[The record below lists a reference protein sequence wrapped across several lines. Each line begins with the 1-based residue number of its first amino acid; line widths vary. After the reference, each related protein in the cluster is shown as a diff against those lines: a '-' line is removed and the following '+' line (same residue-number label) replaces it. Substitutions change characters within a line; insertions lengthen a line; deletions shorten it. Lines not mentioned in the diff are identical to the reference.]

1 MADGPLRRDALAC
14 AGMHDLTSLI
24 LSASYVGLFAIVFA
38 ETGLLLGFFLPGDT
52 LLLAAGVLAAGGA
65 LSLGGIMAA
74 VVAGAVL
81 GCVAG
86 YFIGGRFGPRIFANQ
101 DARYFKPEYVTR
113 AELFFTRYGWL
124 AVVLARFVPVVRTL
138 VPTMAGV
145 SRMPLAPFTLYNILG
160 AILWGVS
167 VPALG
172 YFLGDRIPHLD
183 RYILLIVGGVVVISI
198 VPVLLKVM
206 QARRAT

>member
-1 MADGPLRRDALAC
+1 
-14 AGMHDLTSLI
+14 
-24 LSASYVGLFAIVFA
+24 
-38 ETGLLLGFFLPGDT
+38 
-52 LLLAAGVLAAGGA
+52 
-65 LSLGGIMAA
+65 MAA
-74 VVAGAVL
+74 IVAGAVL

-86 YFIGGRFGPRIFANQ
+86 YFIGGKFGPRVFASQ

-113 AELFFTRYGWL
+113 AELFFARYGWL

-172 YFLGDRIPHLD
+172 YFLGDRIPTSTGTSCSSWGRRRDQHRARAAEGHAGPPRDLTAD
-183 RYILLIVGGVVVISI
+183 VGTGGVGFV
-198 VPVLLKVM
+198 
-206 QARRAT
+206 R